1 LPFID
6 GLNYILMK
14 KSKSFICTV
23 VFIAMA
29 LSGYSQGYH
38 VRIGIIGNSITEG
51 SGLTDPETQSYPA
64 QLAPMLH
71 EIYGDTCIVQNFGI
85 TTTTMLKNGNVSY
98 WNSTQFEDYM
108 EYAAEICIIL
118 LGTNDSKPVNW
129 DEHGDEFIGDYLSMI
144 DTIKTRNPHTKFFAG
159 YPPPAFEIV
168 YDIRDSVILNGVIP
182 AVDSV
187 VAVTGAELI
196 DFYYPLLDSVSLFTD
211 KIHPNIE
218 GSRAMAQIILD
229 KFLETDIIHEADTG
243 YTFVTSFDTE
253 KSLIAFKDTVL
264 LSWTTINADSVLLN
278 GQVVPENG
286 SLKVSPHETTIYTL
300 LASGEKSTDS
310 LVLVQEVYYPE
321 LSTLKIYP
329 KSKTLYE
336 GDSIYLQLYYYDQ
349 LQKRINDTVY
359 DLEWSI
365 VNGNGYLC
373 EETGTSAVYVAVS
386 EGTDTVY
393 AEYGDISGKMTM
405 TIKPAVTGILDPL
418 SDWRIRIFPNPA
430 DNKINLFIAKARAP
444 YLKVKI
450 FDLKGI
456 LYKDEDF
463 YFKKGTR
470 LTVCLR
476 TSDLAEGTYIIEIEC
491 SGRVYTDK
499 IFIKRGN

>member
-1 LPFID
+1 
-6 GLNYILMK
+6 MK
-14 KSKSFICTV
+14 KSKSLICTV
-23 VFIAMA
+23 VFIALA

-51 SGLTDPETQSYPA
+51 SGLSDPETQSYPA
-64 QLAPMLH
+64 QLAPMLQ

-144 DTIKTRNPHTKFFAG
+144 DTIKTRNPHTKFFVG

-196 DFYYPLLDSVSLFTD
+196 DFYHPLLDSVSLFTD
-211 KIHPNIE
+211 KIHPNVE
-218 GSRAMAQIILD
+218 GARAMAQIILD
-229 KFLETDIIHEADTG
+229 RIIETDIIHEADTG

-264 LSWTTINADSVLLN
+264 LNWTTINADSVLLN

-286 SLKVSPHETTIYTL
+286 SLKVSPHETTIYTI
-300 LASGEKSTDS
+300 LAAGEKNTDS
-310 LVLVQEVYYPE
+310 LVLVQEVYYPV

-349 LQKRINDTVY
+349 LQKRILDTVY
-359 DLEWSI
+359 DIEWSV
-365 VNGNGYLC
+365 VNGNGYIC

-386 EGTDTVY
+386 EGTDTVS
-393 AEYGDISGKMTM
+393 AGYGDIICKAPMTV
-405 TIKPAVTGILDPL
+405 KPLVTGIVDPVP
-418 SDWRIRIFPNPA
+418 DWQVGIYPNPA
-430 DNKINLFIAKARAP
+430 HNKINLSIAKTRAP
-444 YLKVKI
+444 YLKVRI
-450 FDLKGI
+450 FDLKGV
-456 LYKDEDF
+456 LYKYKDF
-463 YFKKGTR
+463 HFKEGTR
-470 LTVCLR
+470 QNICLN
-476 TSDLAEGTYIIEIEC
+476 TGDLDEGTYIIEIEY
-491 SGRVYTDK
+491 SGSLYTDK
-499 IFIKRGN
+499 LFIRKGN

>member
-1 LPFID
+1 
-6 GLNYILMK
+6 MR

-23 VFIAMA
+23 VFIAIA
-29 LSGYSQGYH
+29 LSVYSQGYH

-51 SGLTDPETQSYPA
+51 VGLSDPETQSYPA
-64 QLAPMLH
+64 QLAPMLQG
-71 EIYGDTCIVQNFGI
+71 IYGDTCIVTNFGI

-144 DTIKTRNPHTKFFAG
+144 DTIKTRNPHTKFFVG

-168 YDIRDSVILNGVIP
+168 YEIRDSVILNGVIP

-196 DFYYPLLDSVSLFTD
+196 DFYHPLLDSVSLFTD

-218 GSRAMAQIILD
+218 GSRAMARIILGRII
-229 KFLETDIIHEADTG
+229 ETDIIHEADTG
-243 YTFVTSFDTE
+243 YTFVTCFDTE
-253 KSLIAFKDTVL
+253 TNLIAFKDSVL

-286 SLKVSPHETTIYTL
+286 SMKVSPHETMIYTL
-300 LASGEKSTDS
+300 LAAGEKSTDS
-310 LVLVQEVYYPE
+310 LVLVQEVYYPV

-349 LQKRINDTVY
+349 LQKFIHDTVY
-359 DLEWSI
+359 DIEWS
-365 VNGNGYLC
+365 VTNGNGYLC

-386 EGTDTVY
+386 EGIDTVS
-393 AEYGDISGKMTM
+393 AEYGDIISRAPMTV
-405 TIKPAVTGILDPL
+405 KPLVTGVEDALPD
-418 SDWRIRIFPNPA
+418 RQVRVFPNPA
-430 DNKINLFIAKARAP
+430 DNEINFSIAIARAP
-444 YLKVKI
+444 FLKVKI
-450 FDLKGI
+450 FDLKGV
-456 LYKDEDF
+456 LCKDEDF
-463 YFKKGTR
+463 HFKEGTR
-470 LTVCLR
+470 QDICLS
-476 TSDLAEGTYIIEIEC
+476 TGDLADGTYIIEIEY
-491 SGRVYTDK
+491 SGRLYTDK
-499 IFIKRGN
+499 LFIKRGN

>member
-1 LPFID
+1 MAI
-6 GLNYILMK
+6 
-14 KSKSFICTV
+14 
-23 VFIAMA
+23 A
-29 LSGYSQGYH
+29 LSAYSQGYH

-64 QLAPMLH
+64 QLAPMLE

-98 WNSTQFEDYM
+98 WNSVQFEDYM

-118 LGTNDSKPVNW
+118 LGTNDTKPVNW

-144 DTIKTRNPHTKFFAG
+144 DTIKTRNPHTKFFVG

-196 DFYYPLLDSVSLFTD
+196 DFYHPLLDSVSLFDD

-218 GSRAMAQIILD
+218 GARAMAQIILD
-229 KFLETDIIHEADTG
+229 RIIETDIIHEADTG

-253 KSLIAFKDTVL
+253 KSLITFKDTIL

-278 GQVVPENG
+278 GQAVPENG
-286 SLKVSPHETTIYTL
+286 NLEVSPNETTVYTL
-300 LASGEKSTDS
+300 LAAGEKNTDS
-310 LVLVQEVYYPE
+310 LVLVQEVYYPV
-321 LSTLKIYP
+321 LSTLKILS

-336 GDSIYLQLYYYDQ
+336 GDSINLQLYYYDQ
-349 LQKRINDTVY
+349 LQKRILDTVY
-359 DLEWSI
+359 DIEWSV

-373 EETGTSAVYVAVS
+373 EETSTSAVFVAVS
-386 EGTDTVY
+386 EGTDTVC
-393 AEYGDISGKMTM
+393 AEYGDISGKTTM
-405 TIKPAVTGILDPL
+405 TIKLVITSIVDRLPDRQVGIY
-418 SDWRIRIFPNPA
+418 PNPA
-430 DNKINLFIAKARAP
+430 DNEINISIAAACTP
-444 YLKVKI
+444 HLKVKI
-450 FDLKGI
+450 FDLRGV
-456 LYKDEDF
+456 LYKDKDF
-463 YFKKGTR
+463 HFKKRTR
-470 LTVCLR
+470 HNICLN
-476 TSDLAEGTYIIEIEC
+476 TGDLDEGTYIIEIEY
-491 SGRVYTDK
+491 SGRLYTDK
-499 IFIKRGN
+499 LFIKRGN